1 MAIRGAGPRRAGALH
16 PRHLCA
22 LRGWQHDSTISALS
36 LSLASPCPRAA
47 ILEQSLNL
55 LRTRLCS
62 KKRPGPAA
70 DPEPAPEPVPSHTTS
85 ACISLLTL
93 PSTSAPCLVSSCQ
106 LEPTSDFP
114 YAAQDSRVPPHPHD
128 QVLILQQ
135 SPKVQLS
142 RPCSPGEPSFA
153 AGVYLSNPLSLDC
166 FPFHMVRPRR
176 GQRIAFRS
184 QLAPTLWVPMMQL

>member
-1 MAIRGAGPRRAGALH
+1 MWARGGGECGRAAAAIRGAGPRRAGALH

-22 LRGWQHDSTISALS
+22 LRGWQHDSTISALT
-36 LSLASPCPRAA
+36 LSLASPCSRAA

-128 QVLILQQ
+128 QVLTLQQ
-135 SPKVQLS
+135 STKVLLS
-142 RPCSPGEPSFA
+142 RPCSPG
-153 AGVYLSNPLSLDC
+153 NPLSPPGFTSPILC
-166 FPFHMVRPRR
+166 LLTVSRFTWCAHAEAR
-176 GQRIAFRS
+176 G
-184 QLAPTLWVPMMQL
+184 